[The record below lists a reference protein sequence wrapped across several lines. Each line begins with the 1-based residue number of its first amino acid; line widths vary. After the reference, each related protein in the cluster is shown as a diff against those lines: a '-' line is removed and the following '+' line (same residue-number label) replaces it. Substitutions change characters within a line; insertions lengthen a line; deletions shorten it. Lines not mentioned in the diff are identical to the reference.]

1 MKQIIPVIN
10 INNSSWFVVL
20 IFLAGKHNRLWIWIS
35 VAIATA
41 LLIISISILYRARMK
56 RKYMLGGIYN
66 LNKFI
71 FHIYYHSASLSVFHL
86 PIYSCI

>member
-10 INNSSWFVVL
+10 MKNSSWVVML
-20 IFLAGKHNRLWIWIS
+20 IFFAGKHNWLWIWIS

-56 RKYMLGGIYN
+56 RKHMLGGIYN

-71 FHIYYHSASLSVFHL
+71 FHIYYHNA
-86 PIYSCI
+86 